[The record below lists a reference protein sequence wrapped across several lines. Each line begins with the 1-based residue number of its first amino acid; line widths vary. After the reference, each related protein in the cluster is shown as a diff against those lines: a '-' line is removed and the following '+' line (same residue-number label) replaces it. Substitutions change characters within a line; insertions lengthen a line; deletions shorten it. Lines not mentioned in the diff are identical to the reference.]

1 MEDAVQEEEAL
12 EEEAVPEDAAQKEEV
27 LEEEEIVM
35 RMEEESGDKDSEKEE
50 VQPEDN

>member
-1 MEDAVQEEEAL
+1 MLENVVASEDTADSG
-12 EEEAVPEDAAQKEEV
+12 EDKMV
-27 LEEEEIVM
+27 SNSEEEEIVM